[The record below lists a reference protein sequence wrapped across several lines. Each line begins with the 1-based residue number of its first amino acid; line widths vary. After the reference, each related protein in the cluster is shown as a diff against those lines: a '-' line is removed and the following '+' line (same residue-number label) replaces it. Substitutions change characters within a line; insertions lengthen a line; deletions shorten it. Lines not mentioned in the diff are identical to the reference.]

1 MFLSLLIHP
10 LQCWCCQC
18 IGFWPFLTGAWA
30 SQVAQWERICLPVQ
44 ETQET
49 CVRSLGQDDPLEEEM
64 GTHSSILVW
73 KIPWTEEPGQ
83 AAVQG
88 LQRDGTE
95 HLHFPGDLWG
105 IETLMCLFSI
115 CISSLVKYFLRCLP
129 YILVG
134 LFIYLLLTYR
144 ISLYC
149 LFAVVV
155 FSFVYIGWRLITL
168 QYCSGFCHTLTW
180 IVHGFACV
188 SLHSLDDSLLS
199 DMSSA
204 NFSPSLW
211 LFVLLFS
218 LCLWQNRNFNL
229 SEVQFITSFFYGLCL
244 WSDMLFLQVKLIH
257 NDSQQCKK

>member
-1 MFLSLLIHP
+1 MLSVYWILTI
-10 LQCWCCQC
+10 
-18 IGFWPFLTGAWA
+18 LTGVWA
-30 SQVAQWERICLPVQ
+30 SQVAQWGRICLPVW

-49 CVRSLGQDDPLEEEM
+49 WVRSLGQEDPLEEEM
-64 GTHSSILVW
+64 GTHSSIFVW

-88 LQRDGTE
+88 LQRDRTE

-105 IETLMCLFSI
+105 IETLTCLFSI

-129 YILVG
+129 YILVE

-155 FSFVYIGWRLITL
+155 FSFVYISWRLITL
-168 QYCSGFCHTLTW
+168 QYRSGFCHTLTW

-188 SLHSLDDSLLS
+188 SLHSLDDSLIRCVFCKF
-199 DMSSA
+199 
-204 NFSPSLW
+204 FSKSVAFCLT
-211 LFVLLFS
+211 LFTMPLAEQKF
-218 LCLWQNRNFNL
+218 
-229 SEVQFITSFFYGLCL
+229 
-244 WSDMLFLQVKLIH
+244 
-257 NDSQQCKK
+257 